1 MHPRR
6 RVRSA
11 LIVPRSWVVV
21 MFNFVDCVRKK
32 VGMVGEGMMEE
43 MVGKKVVNG
52 SEGR

>member
-6 RVRSA
+6 RVRNA
-11 LIVPRSWVVV
+11 LNVPRSWVVV
-21 MFNFVDCVRKK
+21 MFSFVDNVRKK
-32 VGMVGEGMMEE
+32 VGMDGVGKTDE